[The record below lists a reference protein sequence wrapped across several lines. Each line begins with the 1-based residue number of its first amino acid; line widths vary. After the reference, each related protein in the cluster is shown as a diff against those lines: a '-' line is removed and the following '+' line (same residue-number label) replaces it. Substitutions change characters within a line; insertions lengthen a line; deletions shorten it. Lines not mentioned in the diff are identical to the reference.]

1 MSKIERKHKMR
12 ILNVVTQKG
21 GTGKS
26 ETVKNLAYGLSNKG
40 LKTLIVDLDPQA
52 NTTATILKSHES
64 ISEETISEMIEEFR
78 NTENP
83 TGIEG
88 IGILHSYMKKRIK
101 GYDVSDVLIQPTLIN
116 EAIQHTIYD
125 NLDIL
130 PSSSNLIE
138 TDMKLKTSCMK
149 SDTRLDI
156 ALQKIQDKY
165 DVCIIDNSPFINA
178 VTINGVTAC
187 KNEDDLI
194 IVPLKI
200 DAGSLEGVDATLQQ
214 MLEILSYSSFL
225 SFDFKL
231 LFTMRNRTRI
241 ENNVETAMRE
251 LFPNRCFDTTIRY
264 QAKPIIQASNERK
277 ILLEGKYESGVLQD
291 YKNLVEE
298 IYKTFV

>member
-1 MSKIERKHKMR
+1 MR

-26 ETVKNLAYGLSNKG
+26 ETVKNIAYGLSNKG

-64 ISEETISEMIEEFR
+64 ISEETISEMIEEFK

-88 IGILHSYMKKRIK
+88 IDILHSYMKKRIK
-101 GYDVSDVLIQPTLIN
+101 GYDVSDILIQPTLIN
-116 EAIQHTIYD
+116 EAIQHTIYN